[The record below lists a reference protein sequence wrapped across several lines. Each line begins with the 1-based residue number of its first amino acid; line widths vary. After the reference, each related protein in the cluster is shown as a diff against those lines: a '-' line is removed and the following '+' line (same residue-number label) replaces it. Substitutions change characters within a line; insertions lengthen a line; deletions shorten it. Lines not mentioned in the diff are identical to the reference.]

1 MQLKKIHIIKYKNFE
16 NTVIDF
22 KKSDSPSANVF
33 SIASKNGGGKSTL
46 LQFTFILLH
55 CLVDENKKQYIQNL
69 LKPFANISKNIELVK
84 FEIEHNKKTY
94 NLDFSIRKS
103 KSKDM
108 DFNLYLDIEDIK
120 ITKYQDNINEFREVL
135 DFKQELENTNRIT
148 PIIKIN
154 VKSLHKYISNEQEK
168 NLFRKIKI
176 NGGVEEYKK
185 FVNLIINNSSISEN
199 KINELETIYDVL
211 RAKLSI
217 FEDKLKSSNLKYI
230 THLEGQKNV
239 LVLKTYMSQDLLI
252 KLSNKIFLNAPSSQ
266 IFLFL
271 SDDEKHAIFSNKNS
285 GDNGNSISISRYN
298 NRSYCDSVNKAKELL
313 NGFFTYDFAS
323 TGLILESFKKASDC
337 DLKEKRKTG
346 VYGTKYDELINE
358 LKDFLNGK
366 EISENE
372 DGNGIIFKL
381 KSNGRKLAPEDLS
394 HGELKKLDI
403 YIWLKYIVEED
414 SIVLID
420 EVDIALH
427 PKWQYELI
435 EKLTDWSKNSQFL
448 LATHSPQILS
458 STYYKNIIKLDNG
471 KVKRFNRPPVDRD
484 INAII
489 IEVMEASYFPE
500 DLLKLHKRY
509 RKMINEGS
517 VKTDKAQKLKKEILE
532 YESENSSFF
541 QDINMDLELI

>member
-1 MQLKKIHIIKYKNFE
+1 MQLKKIHIIEYKNFK
-16 NTVIDF
+16 NTIIDF
-22 KKSDSPSANVF
+22 EKSDFHSANVF

-55 CLVDENKKQYIQNL
+55 CLVDEDKKQYIQNL
-69 LKPFANISKNIELVK
+69 LKSFANISKDIELVK

-298 NRSYCDSVNKAKELL
+298 NRSYCDSVKKAKELL

-372 DGNGIIFKL
+372 DGSGIIFKL
-381 KSNGRKLAPEDLS
+381 KGNGCKLAPEDLS

-414 SIVLID
+414 SIVLMD
-420 EVDIALH
+420 EIDIALH
-427 PKWQYELI
+427 PKWQYELV
-435 EKLTDWSKNSQFL
+435 KDLAAWSKNSQFL

-471 KVKRFNRPPVDRD
+471 KVSTLNKPPVDRD
-484 INAII
+484 INAIVTEI
-489 IEVMEASYFPE
+489 MEAPDFPE
-500 DLLKLHKRY
+500 DLLKLHKQY
-509 RKMINEGS
+509 RKLINNGK
-517 VKTDKAQKLKKEILE
+517 VKSDEAQKLKKEILE
-532 YESENSSFF
+532 YESEQSTFF
-541 QDINMDLELI
+541 QDINMDLEFI